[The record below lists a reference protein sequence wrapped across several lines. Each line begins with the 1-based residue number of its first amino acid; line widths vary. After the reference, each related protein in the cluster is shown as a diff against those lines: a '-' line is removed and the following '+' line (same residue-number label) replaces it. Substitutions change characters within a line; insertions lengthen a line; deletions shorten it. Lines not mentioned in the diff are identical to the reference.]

1 MGGGRYL
8 QSKSMRF
15 YSLNIKTKG
24 HLLLPK
30 IAWFLSYLML
40 KSGPYHFIL
49 GDVNLLIELFIHTE
63 NICGF
68 THQILDLK
76 VM

>member
-1 MGGGRYL
+1 MKL
-8 QSKSMRF
+8 

-40 KSGPYHFIL
+40 KSGPCHLIL
-49 GDVNLLIELFIHTE
+49 RDVNL
-63 NICGF
+63 
-68 THQILDLK
+68 DR
-76 VM
+76 VVYPY

>member
-8 QSKSMRF
+8 QSKSIKF
-15 YSLNIKTKG
+15 YSLNIKTEG
-24 HLLLPK
+24 HLVLPK

-40 KSGPYHFIL
+40 KSVPYHFIL
-49 GDVNLLIELFIHTE
+49 GDVNLLIELFIRTE

-68 THQILDLK
+68 THQYWT
-76 VM
+76 